1 MATID
6 TQPATLPTG
15 RAPSEPLWKRYKP
28 GHHWRTADDEFDA
41 AKIGIWLFLSTEI
54 LLFSGLFCA
63 YAIFRMLYPESI
75 AAGSS
80 YLDWRWGGL
89 NTVVLLISSFTM
101 AMSIRCVQMNQQRW
115 ARICLIITWLCA
127 AGFLAIKLTLEYIPK
142 WSVGKRPGRLFDYP
156 FATEPHEP
164 IWWGLYYGSTG
175 IHATHVIIG
184 MGLIGWLIYR
194 QSKGAYGPTH
204 YTMMEGVGLYWHIV
218 DLVWI
223 FLFPLLYLVH

>member
-6 TQPATLPTG
+6 THQPALG
-15 RAPSEPLWKRYKP
+15 KDDKSVPLWKRYHH

-54 LLFSGLFCA
+54 LLFSGMFCA
-63 YAIFRMLYPESI
+63 YTLFRLMYPEAI

-101 AMSIRCVQMNQQRW
+101 ANAIRCVQLDKQSW
-115 ARICLIITWLCA
+115 ARINLIITWLCA
-127 AGFLAIKLTLEYIPK
+127 ALFLAIKLTFEYGPK
-142 WSVGKRPGRLFDYP
+142 WAQGKRPGVLFNYP
-156 FATEPHEP
+156 FASETHEP
-164 IWWGLYYGSTG
+164 IWWGIYYVSTG
-175 IHATHVIIG
+175 IHATHVIGG
-184 MGLIGWLIYR
+184 MALIALLIYR
-194 QSKGAYGPTH
+194 QAKGSYGPSH
-204 YTMMEGVGLYWHIV
+204 YTLMEGVGLYWHIV